1 MKKRAVFMKEMLKNK
16 NKKRVLEK
24 KTTTTL
30 QTTQQRAFNSEL
42 FTYLDGLDTYTWD
55 NRMDHSDQTCP
66 TLFFLCA
73 WVRLL
78 L

>member
-16 NKKRVLEK
+16 NKKKTKKRVLEK
-24 KTTTTL
+24 KTTTTTTH

-42 FTYLDGLDTYTWD
+42 FTYLDGSDTCTWD

-66 TLFFLCA
+66 T
-73 WVRLL
+73 
-78 L
+78 